1 MREPG
6 DRASKVISSQGA
18 HAVNVVV
25 GQGVSPKNGRG
36 EGAPAGVQGVRR
48 TQKSFAQ
55 KLGDLE
61 VASPLVVS
69 GRQSRESDKQHAVTG
84 SFEKSDEAMVPG
96 KSAKMW
102 VMPFE
107 SMEGRAEAEGN
118 SAARNASSTQSEQD
132 AVTVLQRIRER
143 ATQKPEEKW
152 TNLLSHLRV
161 PLLERAYFSLRKR
174 AAAGVD
180 GVTWDAYGERLDER
194 LRDLEGRIHRG
205 SYHPQPVRRVEIP
218 KGDGGTRP
226 LGITA
231 LEDKIVQQ
239 AVRWLLEPIYEAEF
253 VGFSY
258 GFRPNRSAHDAL
270 DALYTA
276 LLKRVDWVLDAD
288 IRAFFDTISHGWM
301 QKFIEHRIGDRRL
314 VRLLMKWMKA
324 GVMKDGE
331 LHEVKEGTPQGGII
345 SPLIAN
351 IYLHY
356 VFDLWVQSWRQKHA
370 RGDVYVVRYADDFVM
385 GFQLEEDARAMHRAL
400 SERMAEFDLEL
411 HPDKTRVIE
420 FGRYARKDRARKGLP
435 KPETFTFLG
444 FVHIAG
450 TSRKGS
456 FQLQRQTSGKKLR
469 ASLARIKEACRRR
482 RHLPVAD
489 QHAWLR
495 RVVVGHVNYYGV
507 PSNSRA
513 LNRYH
518 WEVTRI
524 WHRSLQRRSQRGRWR
539 EGQRARFLER
549 FSLPSPRIVHPWPN
563 ERFFQRHTQGGSPV
577 REIRSPGS
585 VRGAG

>member
-1 MREPG
+1 MR
-6 DRASKVISSQGA
+6 
-18 HAVNVVV
+18 
-25 GQGVSPKNGRG
+25 
-36 EGAPAGVQGVRR
+36 
-48 TQKSFAQ
+48 
-55 KLGDLE
+55 
-61 VASPLVVS
+61 
-69 GRQSRESDKQHAVTG
+69 VT
-84 SFEKSDEAMVPG
+84 
-96 KSAKMW
+96 
-102 VMPFE
+102 PFE

-132 AVTVLQRIRER
+132 AATTLQRIRDR
-143 ATQKPEEKW
+143 ATLKPKEKW

-161 PLLERAYFSLRKR
+161 PMLQRAYLSLRKR

-180 GVTWDAYGERLDER
+180 GVTWEAYGVRLDER

-218 KGDGGTRP
+218 KGNGSTRP
-226 LGITA
+226 LGIPA

-239 AVRWLLEPIYEAEF
+239 AVRWVLEPIYEAEF

-276 LLKRVDWVLDAD
+276 TLRRVNWVLDAD
-288 IRAFFDTISHGWM
+288 IRAFFDTIAHGWM
-301 QKFIEHRIGDRRL
+301 QKFLEHRIGDRRL

-331 LHEVKEGTPQGGII
+331 LHEVTAGTPQGGII
-345 SPLIAN
+345 SPLLAN

-356 VFDLWVQSWRQKHA
+356 VFDLWVQSWRMKQA

-385 GFQLEEDARAMHRAL
+385 GFQLEEDARAMHAAL
-400 SERMAEFDLEL
+400 AERMAKFDLEL
-411 HPDKTRVIE
+411 HPDKTRVLE
-420 FGRYARKDRARKGLP
+420 FGRYARREREQKGLA

-450 TSRKGS
+450 TKRKGG
-456 FQLQRQTSGKKLR
+456 FQLKRQTSGKKLR

-495 RVVVGHVNYYGV
+495 RVVIGHVNYYGV
-507 PSNSRA
+507 PSNYRA
-513 LNRYH
+513 LGTFY
-518 WEVTRI
+518 WEVSRI

-539 EGQRARFLER
+539 EGQRVRFLEK
-549 FSLPSPRIVHPWPN
+549 FSLPTPRIVHPWPN
-563 ERFFQRHTQGGSPV
+563 ERFFLRHPQGGSPV

>member
-1 MREPG
+1 MSEPG
-6 DRASKVISSQGA
+6 DRAPKGLWSQGA
-18 HAVNVVV
+18 CLLNVWV
-25 GQGVSPKNGRG
+25 GHGVSPKNGRG
-36 EGAPAGVQGVRR
+36 EGAPAGVQGAQR
-48 TQKSFAQ
+48 TQKSLAQ
-55 KLGDLE
+55 KLGDLGG
-61 VASPLVVS
+61 ASPPVVG
-69 GRQSRESDKQHAVTG
+69 GRQSRDSDKRHAVTVT
-84 SFEKSDEAMVPG
+84 SEKSDEAIVPG
-96 KSAKMW
+96 KSAKMR
-102 VMPFE
+102 VTPFE
-107 SMEGRAEAEGN
+107 SMEGRAEAKGN
-118 SAARNASSTQSEQD
+118 STARNASSTQREQD
-132 AVTVLQRIRER
+132 AATVLQRIRER
-143 ATQKPEEKW
+143 ATTKPREKW

-161 PLLERAYFSLRKR
+161 PLLERAYLSLRRR

-180 GVTWDAYGERLDER
+180 GVTWEAYGERLNER
-194 LRDLEGRIHRG
+194 LRDLEDRVHRG

-253 VGFSY
+253 EGFSY

-276 LLKRVDWVLDAD
+276 LLRRVNWVLDAD
-288 IRAFFDTISHGWM
+288 IRAFFDTIAHGWM
-301 QKFIEHRIGDRRL
+301 QKLIEHRIGDRRL

-324 GVMKDGE
+324 GVMKDGK

-345 SPLIAN
+345 SPLLAN
-351 IYLHY
+351 VYLHY
-356 VFDLWVQSWRQKHA
+356 VFDLWVQSWREKQA

-385 GFQLEEDARAMHRAL
+385 GFQLEEDARAMREAL
-400 SERMAEFDLEL
+400 AERMAKFGLEL

-420 FGRYARKDRARKGLP
+420 FGRFAPRNRERKGLSR
-435 KPETFTFLG
+435 PETFTFLG
-444 FVHIAG
+444 FVHISG
-450 TSRKGS
+450 TSRKGT
-456 FQLQRQTSGKKLR
+456 FQLQRQTSAKKLR

-482 RHLPVAD
+482 RHQPVAD

-507 PSNSRA
+507 PSNYRA
-513 LNRYH
+513 LNAFH
-518 WEVTRI
+518 WNVTRM

-539 EGQRARFLER
+539 EGQRERFLER
-549 FSLPSPRIVHPWPN
+549 FALPRPQIVHPWPN
-563 ERFFQRHTQGGSPV
+563 ERFFLRHARGGSLV

-585 VRGAG
+585 VRGAR